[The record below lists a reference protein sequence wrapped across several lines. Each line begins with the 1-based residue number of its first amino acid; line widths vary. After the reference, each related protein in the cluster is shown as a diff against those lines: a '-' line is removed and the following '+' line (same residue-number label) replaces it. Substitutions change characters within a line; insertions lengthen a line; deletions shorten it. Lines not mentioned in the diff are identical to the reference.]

1 MLILHGTNIVA
12 SRKVLVDQKKQARQK
27 DMEIIELSGPDLDL
41 VDLKQAL
48 ESASLF
54 GQDRLVVIE
63 NFFSR
68 PKSKLKE
75 EILAYLKTQSTI
87 PGLAE
92 AKPRAGSN
100 QLSPASPRQS
110 RGRAAVNLILWE
122 GKQIDGRVLRGFTD
136 GTKIQA
142 FKLPAVIFKFLDS
155 IQPGSPKLTLNL
167 LHQTL
172 KTQVPEVVFY
182 MLARRT
188 KDLLIAKDLGKKGL
202 VKLAPWQQGR
212 LLHQTSKFSLGGLLV
227 LHQALL
233 RIDWEQKTGQAS
245 LPLAST
251 LDLLVASL

>member
-12 SRKVLVDQKKQARQK
+12 SRKMLVEQKERARQK
-27 DMEIIELSGPDLDL
+27 GMEIIELSGKNLDL

-68 PKSKLKE
+68 PKSKTKE
-75 EILAYLKTQSTI
+75 KITSYLK
-87 PGLAE
+87 PL
-92 AKPRAGSN
+92 
-100 QLSPASPRQS
+100 LSETE
-110 RGRAAVNLILWE
+110 LILWE
-122 GKQIDGRVLRGFTD
+122 GKQIDGRVLRGFAD
-136 GTKIQA
+136 GNRIQV

-155 IQPGSPKLTLNL
+155 VQPGGAKLTLNW

-182 MLARRT
+182 MLARRI
-188 KDLLIAKDLGKKGL
+188 KNLLIAKDLGKKGL
-202 VKLAPWQQGR
+202 TGLAPWQQGR
-212 LLHQTSKFSLGGLLV
+212 LLHQASKFSLKGLLV

-245 LPLAST
+245 LPLTSS
-251 LDLLVASL
+251 LDLLIASL